1 MNKIIL
7 TFLKKAKNKKR
18 EGELTLFFFLHNLL
32 SSDWLSPRQTIFI
45 SLLYADKSVCALYH
59 SFLFMH

>member
-18 EGELTLFFFLHNLL
+18 EGELTLFFFSTQL
-32 SSDWLSPRQTIFI
+32 T
-45 SLLYADKSVCALYH
+45 
-59 SFLFMH
+59 